1 VGRGRDGDLT
11 AAGVVEVNDSLLR
24 LACRQKMESVALL
37 LVGEGVDL
45 DRRNKR
51 GETALTLACAQ
62 GLSTVAMLLIGR
74 GADVGGRDSAVAGR
88 CVGAGGGV
96 RAAVGHWGCRLRERK
111 RTRGVDGGRDTIA
124 CFARARTPFLA
135 PTTRAP
141 RPGAPLSRTTSP
153 GEAETDPRPP
163 ARRGL
168 PPPSFARARLVAL
181 NGFARECR
189 LLPFLSP
196 DFYLERDLLMATKQQ
211 GSDRERVAGEILRLV
226 PTLQAEYCLSESGVF
241 GVVGNAITSLLQ

>member
-1 VGRGRDGDLT
+1 MGRGRDGDLT

-163 ARRGL
+163 ARRGRPPPSRVCAPAHTRGRAPLSPSL
-168 PPPSFARARLVAL
+168 PPPSISRRSPARATPWPTPTRAPPS
-181 NGFARECR
+181 GPSCR
-189 LLPFLSP
+189 PRSSRPTSSSTPRASSP
-196 DFYLERDLLMATKQQ
+196 
-211 GSDRERVAGEILRLV
+211 
-226 PTLQAEYCLSESGVF
+226 
-241 GVVGNAITSLLQ
+241 